1 MAGEKRC
8 MFKMIF
14 KELKER
20 KLETIIL
27 VFLMAIVNG
36 LSIVSK
42 YINKITFDQVFYDKN
57 IDFLFNQMIY
67 LIVGV
72 VLLMLIIGLVNQY
85 WCMKLYS
92 QVNVGL
98 KSKFY
103 SEIIN
108 SDYLFLN
115 NQKAG
120 NIYYR
125 MFSDLEFVY
134 KYVLD
139 IVLNVPIKIIYFI
152 CCSYLMFTWSV
163 HLTLLYFVL
172 LGAKVIYII
181 LSKKNVDQLTTKYKS
196 SEQNI
201 VSYLYEDFSK
211 IRAIKCNAI
220 EDWKVSVT
228 TQILNDYSNVQIK
241 TKFAL
246 ALFEIVNHFIENF
259 WSILYVVVG
268 ALLVYNNQ
276 ITIGALVGFTSV
288 TASVSAIVYSILDMF
303 YIYPQAKV
311 SYIRYQ
317 EYTKKKNK
325 LESSG
330 KNKFILST
338 GMSVD
343 KLSYQYPDG
352 ERRIINE
359 LSFIARPGMIIKI
372 NGENGSGKST
382 LLNYLARWIAYEKG
396 DVRLDNINIFDIKGD
411 EYKKNIGYVYP
422 DVEVFNLTYYENIVL
437 GRDNVDPKYIEHLI
451 DELNIRKMIEKMTYG
466 MDTVI
471 GKNGYQLSA
480 GNIQKVGILRAFCH
494 KPKII
499 LLDEP
504 TENLDLISKQRF
516 VEFIKNYVKEN
527 QAIVYL
533 VSHDSIFDLIAHE
546 EIYL

>member
-1 MAGEKRC
+1 
-8 MFKMIF
+8 MIF
-14 KELKER
+14 KELKD
-20 KLETIIL
+20 KKFETIIL
-27 VFLMAIVNG
+27 VFFMTIVNG
-36 LSIVSK
+36 LSLVSK
-42 YINKITFDQVFYDKN
+42 YINKITFDQVFYNKN
-57 IDFLFNQMIY
+57 IDFLFDQMIY

-72 VLLMLIIGLVNQY
+72 VLLMLIMGLVNQY

-92 QVNVGL
+92 KINVGL

-139 IVLNVPIKIIYFI
+139 IVLNVPIKIIYLV
-152 CCSYLMFTWSV
+152 CCSCMMVMWSV
-163 HLTLLYFVL
+163 QLTLVYFAL
-172 LGAKVIYII
+172 LAAKVIYII
-181 LSKKNVDQLTTKYKS
+181 LSKKNVDQLTTKYRN

-220 EDWKVSVT
+220 EDWKVST
-228 TQILNDYSNVQIK
+228 TRLALNDYSNVQIK
-241 TKFAL
+241 TKFFL
-246 ALFEIVNHFIENF
+246 ALFEIVNHFIENL
-259 WSILYVVVG
+259 WSIVYVIVG

-288 TASVSAIVYSILDMF
+288 TASVSAIAYSILDMF
-303 YIYPQAKV
+303 YVYPQAKV
-311 SYIRYQ
+311 SYNRYL

-325 LESSG
+325 FENSG
-330 KNKFILST
+330 ENNFLLDT
-338 GMSVD
+338 EMSVN

-352 ERRIINE
+352 ERKIIDE
-359 LSFIARPGMIIKI
+359 LSFVVRPGTIVKI

-396 DVRLDNINIFDIKGD
+396 DVKLDNINIFDIKGG
-411 EYKKNIGYVYP
+411 EYKRNIGYVYP
-422 DVEVFNLTYYENIVL
+422 NVELFNLTYYENVVL
-437 GRDNVDPKYIEHLI
+437 GRDSVDQQFVEHLI
-451 DELNIRKMIEKMTYG
+451 DELNIRSMIEKMPDG
-466 MDTVI
+466 MDTFI
-471 GKNGYQLSA
+471 GKNGYQLSD

-516 VEFIKNYVKEN
+516 AQFIKDYVKEN

-533 VSHDSIFDLIAHE
+533 VSHDSIFDSIAHE